1 MSYLKDE
8 TDNYVSMTPQ
18 RIWAGVVATDGDDST
33 PSTTVSVI
41 IPGMDG
47 GELRWENCRWP
58 TRSDALSPKRGD
70 DCLVVLDSNAEMWI
84 TTWSPQNSQ
93 PGVGGGGGGGTLFTG
108 HWTWTTSTTT
118 AGTRNVGV
126 NSATSWAAVTQ
137 VNISKTLTNN
147 NDATNLL
154 GQILPDD
161 TIYLQDAGN
170 AANWG
175 KYKVTQ
181 AQTDHGTWVSYQV
194 TPTSNG
200 GVFPANNADTVVSF
214 SVPSSPGPPGP
225 AGQGVPPGGATGTVL
240 TKTSAADYATGW
252 STVAGLPA
260 DTVVPAATR
269 IIANKL
275 VSSDAQTAWV
285 VNGDGSMSWGA
296 GGGTAPDAF
305 LKRLSGGATPGL
317 QATNCGI
324 STGLASSTTGSSA
337 GAGTYQGPGGT
348 FGSVR
353 SSAYGVAFTAA
364 VLGDTGTY
372 RWAVD
377 NTAKLLW
384 ADGTIATAD
393 TNLYRV
399 APGILAT
406 DNNLRVFT
414 GQGTTS
420 TFWEMNTM
428 ALRYADAADSA
439 GVFRISTHKNIG
451 GTNNAGI
458 AFGGGG
464 AISID
469 TNLYRIAAG
478 ILQKDG
484 SFRAI
489 GSPNNLGFDFNPSSS
504 AGLALRSIIGAA
516 TQPLFTATYNGTL
529 NWGPGGSTA
538 TDTQLYR
545 SGVNTL
551 ATSASLYAGSFNATT
566 NASGAAGFYATAL
579 ASNGFTMA
587 AKQGTDTT
595 GWRFTIGADG
605 LHAWGPGAAAA
616 TDVNFYRFNP
626 GQLNTDGEIIAQ
638 GKLTGVGAHFTSYP
652 TTAAGIAL
660 RCLVQGESYARF
672 ALWNIDGSLHWGPGG
687 TTAQDVNLYRYAA
700 SFLATDGGIRAGIGT
715 ALGGISS
722 YIAYAS
728 GDTGYRWTA
737 TNNGTLNWGPGNAGT
752 DTNLYRSSAQVL
764 ATDGQL
770 VARNGQS
777 GMQVII
783 GNAAGKGAGF
793 IFDPSSD
800 TNLYRSYA
808 AGLKTDGTLI
818 AGTGYIAQNTSGTGF
833 YYNPAT
839 AVGSALYSTVGAEA
853 NGRFRIAYDG
863 THQWGPGGA
872 TAFDITLQRST
883 GILDTNALI
892 RVGTIGTNPYNQGFQ
907 YAPATAVGSALTVA
921 VSGDTANRFQ
931 TTYAGSIVWGTGAAP
946 GDTNLYRGNAG
957 QLQTDGTW
965 TSTGPSGAT
974 GFWRYGSASGWFG
987 VSQVSGEANYRWGVD
1002 VNGLMQ
1008 WGPGGATAA
1017 DCRLYRSGAKTLQ
1030 VGAGGFPTCLGIT
1043 CDASVWPFFMYDS
1056 TSAANPYFIINTG
1069 GTLSWGP
1076 KTAAT
1081 DTSLYRSGVAQL
1093 TTTGAFRTNCAT
1105 ATSEALSV
1113 YVSGDAQLRLT
1124 MNANGTMVWGSGAA
1138 VGDTTLYRWT
1148 TAFLGTPNSFG
1159 AFMGTTSQLT
1169 LQSYNNGPIIYFGN
1183 AQDTNLYR
1191 NAVNQLRTGG
1201 SLVVDGLVTPA
1212 SMGSGARDGTRFLR
1226 DDGTWQIAPA
1236 AAGALPS
1243 DCVVAAGV
1251 RIIKN
1256 LMVGTDAQPGFQLN
1270 GDGRHLWGPGG
1281 STVPDVNLYRY
1292 AAGFLRTD
1300 TVMLAGQGF
1309 NANQVAST
1317 STACYQA
1324 SVTGDSVV
1332 RYVVNADGQTRWGPG
1347 NAATDTNLYRN
1358 AANSLRTDGS
1368 LTVMVNLGVSGATS
1382 YIALQNQNAGTNGT
1396 FYTMCTGD
1404 SYNRFVINASGGM
1417 TWGPGPTAGDTS
1429 LVRAG
1434 SGYLQANGIF
1444 TAMGAGANYGVGF
1457 WNYDGLPANQTGM
1470 SIKYD
1475 AGNNR
1480 GSISAL
1486 TQSVAWRNI
1495 MVAENSSILTN
1506 GIYFGTGNTSFDTYL
1521 ARPGAGQL
1529 GLQYGNN
1536 QSLHI
1541 GGSGSRGANQANEY
1555 TIAIYKSN
1563 ISVTPNVGGVWGVLY
1578 VGSDNHLYYV
1588 DPTGVQRAIG

>member
-1 MSYLKDE
+1 MGYLSDE
-8 TDNYVSMTPQ
+8 VENFQSVTPQ
-18 RIWAGVVATDGDDST
+18 RVWAGVVATDGNDSDPT
-33 PSTTVSVI
+33 QRVSVI

-70 DCLVVLDSNAEMWI
+70 ECLLALDDNNEMWI
-84 TTWSPQNSQ
+84 TMFWPENSQ
-93 PGVGGGGGGGTLFTG
+93 PGIGGGGGSGTLFNG

-118 AGTRNVGV
+118 AAVRDVGV
-126 NSATSWAAVTQ
+126 NSATSWASVTQ
-137 VNISKTLTNN
+137 VNISKTLENN

-154 GQILPDD
+154 AQITPDD
-161 TIYLQDAGN
+161 TIYIQDAGN
-170 AANWG
+170 SANWG
-175 KYKVTQ
+175 RYKVTQ
-181 AQTDHGTWVSYQV
+181 AQTDHGTWVSYLV
-194 TPTSNG
+194 TPVSNG
-200 GVFPANNADTVVSF
+200 GSFPANNADTAVVF
-214 SVPSSPGPPGP
+214 SVPSQPGP
-225 AGQGVPPGGATGTVL
+225 AGPPGAAGPPGQGVPTGGATGTVL
-240 TKTSAADYATGW
+240 TKNSATDYDTKWASVSGQ
-252 STVAGLPA
+252 GLPA
-260 DTVVPAATR
+260 DTVIPAGTR

-275 VSSDAQTAWV
+275 VSADAQNAWILYG
-285 VNGDGSMSWGA
+285 NGMMQWGA
-296 GGGTAPDAF
+296 GGASGLDTTLQRLAGGGTFILNAPSG
-305 LKRLSGGATPGL
+305 LSTGGALGVFGYN
-317 QATNCGI
+317 AVN
-324 STGLASSTTGSSA
+324 
-337 GAGTYQGPGGT
+337 AGTYQGPGGT
-348 FGSVR
+348 FASVR
-353 SSAYGVAFTAA
+353 TGATGWAFTSAQ
-364 VLGDTGTY
+364 LGDAGTF

-377 NTAKLLW
+377 STGKLFW

-393 TNLYRV
+393 TNLYRQQ
-399 APGILAT
+399 ANWLKT
-406 DNNLRVFT
+406 DWNFSA
-414 GQGTTS
+414 GQGVYATAG
-420 TFWEMNTM
+420 FWN
-428 ALRYADAADSA
+428 YVPSA
-439 GVFRISTHKNIG
+439 GGVAFYSYVTGEAYPRFRIEYDGIHRWGPGST
-451 GTNNAGI
+451 GT
-458 AFGGGG
+458 
-464 AISID
+464 D
-469 TNLYRIAAG
+469 TTLYRTAAG
-478 ILQKDG
+478 ILQTDG

-545 SGVNTL
+545 SGVGTL
-551 ATSASLYAGSFNATT
+551 ATNASLYASSFNATT

-579 ASNGFTMA
+579 ASNGFTVA
-587 AKQGTDTT
+587 AKQSTDTT
-595 GWRFTIGADG
+595 AWRFTIGADG
-605 LHAWGPGAAAA
+605 LHAWGPGGTAA
-616 TDVNFYRFNP
+616 TDTTLYRAAASVLATNSEFQVIQP
-626 GQLNTDGEIIAQ
+626 SGGGQC
-638 GKLTGVGAHFTSYP
+638 F
-652 TTAAGIAL
+652 TAAPITTSGNVFRAT
-660 RCLVQGESYARF
+660 VSGESLARF
-672 ALWNIDGSLHWGPGG
+672 TIWWDGSQHWGPGG
-687 TTAQDVNLYRYAA
+687 TTGTDTNLYRLAS

-722 YIAYAS
+722 FIAYAS

-752 DTNLYRSSAQVL
+752 
-764 ATDGQL
+764 
-770 VARNGQS
+770 
-777 GMQVII
+777 
-783 GNAAGKGAGF
+783 
-793 IFDPSSD
+793 D

-863 THQWGPGGA
+863 TQQWGPGGA

-907 YAPATAVGSALTVA
+907 YAPATAVGQALTVA
-921 VSGDTANRFQ
+921 VSGDTANRFSIS
-931 TTYAGSIVWGTGAAP
+931 YAGTIYWGTGAAP
-946 GDTNLYRGNAG
+946 GDTNLYRGNAA

-965 TSTGPSGAT
+965 VSTGPSGAT

-987 VSQVSGEANYRWGVD
+987 VSQVSGEAQYRWGVD
-1002 VNGLMQ
+1002 TNGLMQ
-1008 WGPGGATAA
+1008 WGPGGATAPDNQLRRLAAKQMAFGSTTYPTSLTIMA
-1017 DCRLYRSGAKTLQ
+1017 DNTTWWL
-1030 VGAGGFPTCLGIT
+1030 V
-1043 CDASVWPFFMYDS
+1043 MYD
-1056 TSAANPYFIINTG
+1056 
-1069 GTLSWGP
+1069 TLNAGYPAFLVSYNGQLNWGS

-1081 DTSLYRSGVAQL
+1081 DTALYRTGVAQL
-1093 TTTGAFRTNCAT
+1093 TTSGAFRTNGSA
-1105 ATSEALSV
+1105 ATSEALSA
-1113 YVSGDAQLRLT
+1113 YVSADPQLRFT

-1243 DCVVAAGV
+1243 DCVVAAGT

-1256 LMVGTDAQPGFQLN
+1256 LLVGTDAQPGFQLN

-1457 WNYDGLPANQTGM
+1457 WNYEGLPANQTGM

-1475 AGNNR
+1475 AGNSR

-1495 MVAENSSILTN
+1495 MVAENASILTN
-1506 GIYFGTGNTSFDTYL
+1506 GIFFGTGNTSMDIQL
-1521 ARPGAGQL
+1521 VRAAAGQL
-1529 GLQYGNN
+1529 SLQGSNN
-1536 QSLHI
+1536 QCFSI
-1541 GGSGSRGANQANEY
+1541 GPGTRGGNQANEWS
-1555 TIAIYKSN
+1555 IAIYKSN
-1563 ISVTPNVGGVWGVLY
+1563 ISVTPNVGGAFGVLY